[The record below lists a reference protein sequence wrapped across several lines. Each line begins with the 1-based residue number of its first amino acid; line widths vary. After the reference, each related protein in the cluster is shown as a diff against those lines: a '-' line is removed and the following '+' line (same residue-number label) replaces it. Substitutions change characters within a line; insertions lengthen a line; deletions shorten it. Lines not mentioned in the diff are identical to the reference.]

1 MTQSTADKLN
11 QDVQDL
17 VTEVADNLKAAAR
30 KTGKEANEALH
41 RSSEALSKA
50 TERLVGEA
58 RRTSTAAGKQVMD
71 EVRAHPVTT
80 AALVASAAALLG
92 VLVARLNA
100 ED

>member
-1 MTQSTADKLN
+1 MTQSPADKLN
-11 QDVQDL
+11 QDVQEL
-17 VTEVADNLKAAAR
+17 VTEVADNLKAAAQ
-30 KTGKEANEALH
+30 KTGKEAN
-41 RSSEALSKA
+41 
-50 TERLVGEA
+50 
-58 RRTSTAAGKQVMD
+58 QVIE

>member
-1 MTQSTADKLN
+1 MTRSAADKLN
-11 QDVQDL
+11 QDVQAL
-17 VTEVADNLKAAAR
+17 VTEVADNLKTAAQ
-30 KTGKEANEALH
+30 KTGKDANEALQ
-41 RSSEALSKA
+41 RSSEALSRA

-58 RRTSTAAGKQVMD
+58 RKTSSAAGKQVID

-100 ED
+100 EK